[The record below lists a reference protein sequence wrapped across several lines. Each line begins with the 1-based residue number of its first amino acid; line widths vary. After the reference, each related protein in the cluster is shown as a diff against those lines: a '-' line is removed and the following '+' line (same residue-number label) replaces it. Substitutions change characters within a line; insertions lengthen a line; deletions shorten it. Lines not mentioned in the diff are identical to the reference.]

1 MINKSHF
8 GVLRNLDIQF
18 VDCFYSYIFNL
29 AFNPI
34 LKTSLKEFIH

>member
-1 MINKSHF
+1 
-8 GVLRNLDIQF
+8 